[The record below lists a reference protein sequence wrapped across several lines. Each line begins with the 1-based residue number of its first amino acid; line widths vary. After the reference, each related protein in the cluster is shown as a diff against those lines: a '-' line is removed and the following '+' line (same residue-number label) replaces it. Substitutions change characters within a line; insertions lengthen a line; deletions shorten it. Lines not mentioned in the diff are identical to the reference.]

1 MKHSVDL
8 ASLKRWVVSS
18 LVLVTGWLSPAQDI
32 AVGTWRTHFSYRNAQ
47 HLAIT
52 PEKIFCATENGLF
65 SRDIESGETRK
76 LSKVDG
82 LADVGISALAYDNVA
97 NVLVIGYRSG
107 YIDFVYENQIVTIE
121 DLANSTLDVDKG
133 INDISFA
140 AGQTYL
146 ATGIGVIVVDTNE
159 AEIVEN
165 YVNIGS
171 AGVEVEV
178 LQILTRNDSL
188 FIRTSEGVQTG
199 SLSQNLLDFS
209 NWNRFAGSTGYT
221 NLVKADNEIYA
232 TAGSNLLQLTGN
244 WMDTGT
250 DLPPGADQLFNV
262 NDVLVT
268 VAADGTLYQW
278 NESTFDVVISS
289 SATDVNDVIQLNGDY
304 LLADGLQGLTDPAGN
319 DFSPD
324 GPITDTFSNFRI
336 IADEVFGFHAPP
348 ASTYDGSVQQST
360 FSFFSEGGWDTRSI
374 SGLANV
380 SDVAQY
386 SGSYY
391 YASIG
396 DGLYDES
403 TDVIVT
409 NIPGSAAELDTVI
422 TSLATGEQL
431 WVSSFGNTH
440 PIHALDQE
448 NNWTSFSSSFVLDDE
463 FVSIDLSET
472 GVVWLGSSSGTIT
485 IFEPDEGSTDII
497 STADGLP
504 SAFTDIEI
512 SIEDNAW
519 VGTLQGPAIFP
530 NASFIFSDT
539 EAVLPTFENR
549 ILFEGEQ
556 VNAVMTDGGNR
567 IWFGTNSGLWV
578 YDENTSEQVA
588 VFNEVNSPLPSDK
601 IFGLEYN
608 GSNGEVFIYTD
619 QGLVSYRSA
628 SSVGSQRHSG
638 VNIFPNPVRP
648 EYQGL
653 VGLSGLARNVNIK
666 VTDINGNLVAEVEA
680 NGGSA
685 SWDLMDVRGSRV
697 ATGIYLLFS
706 ANSDGEETYVGK
718 IAVVR

>member
-47 HLAIT
+47 QLAIT

-76 LSKVDG
+76 LSKIDG

-221 NLVKADNEIYA
+221 NLVKDDNEIYA
-232 TAGSNLLQLTGN
+232 TAGSNLLQLTGI

-304 LLADGLQGLTDPAGN
+304 LLADGLQGLTDPVGN

-348 ASTYDGSVQQST
+348 LLPTMALCSSPHSL
-360 FSFFSEGGWDTRSI
+360 FSPREGGIRDPYQAWRMS
-374 SGLANV
+374 
-380 SDVAQY
+380 QM
-386 SGSYY
+386 
-391 YASIG
+391 
-396 DGLYDES
+396 
-403 TDVIVT
+403 
-409 NIPGSAAELDTVI
+409 
-422 TSLATGEQL
+422 
-431 WVSSFGNTH
+431 W
-440 PIHALDQE
+440 
-448 NNWTSFSSSFVLDDE
+448 
-463 FVSIDLSET
+463 LS
-472 GVVWLGSSSGTIT
+472 
-485 IFEPDEGSTDII
+485 
-497 STADGLP
+497 
-504 SAFTDIEI
+504 
-512 SIEDNAW
+512 
-519 VGTLQGPAIFP
+519 
-530 NASFIFSDT
+530 
-539 EAVLPTFENR
+539 
-549 ILFEGEQ
+549 
-556 VNAVMTDGGNR
+556 
-567 IWFGTNSGLWV
+567 
-578 YDENTSEQVA
+578 
-588 VFNEVNSPLPSDK
+588 
-601 IFGLEYN
+601 
-608 GSNGEVFIYTD
+608 
-619 QGLVSYRSA
+619 
-628 SSVGSQRHSG
+628 
-638 VNIFPNPVRP
+638 
-648 EYQGL
+648 
-653 VGLSGLARNVNIK
+653 
-666 VTDINGNLVAEVEA
+666 
-680 NGGSA
+680 
-685 SWDLMDVRGSRV
+685 
-697 ATGIYLLFS
+697 
-706 ANSDGEETYVGK
+706 
-718 IAVVR
+718 IAVAIIMHQLAMDCMMNPPM